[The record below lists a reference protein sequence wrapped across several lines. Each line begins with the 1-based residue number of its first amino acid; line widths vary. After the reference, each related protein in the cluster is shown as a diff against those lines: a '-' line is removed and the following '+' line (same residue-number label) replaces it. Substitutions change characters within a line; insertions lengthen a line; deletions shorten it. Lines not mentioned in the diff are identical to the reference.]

1 MAAVN
6 WRTIRAIDTV
16 PVIHCAPLIKRFGG
30 AVTLG
35 ELADT
40 PEREWSPESG
50 PKRERWVGAALDA
63 IEQAKWRWPDKTHR
77 DLPQM
82 PFIEYG
88 LIGEAIEFFRAENY
102 GAIEAPWAVSEE
114 SVGITCPNPQ
124 FTARVEG
131 LGSLVGSAEQ
141 SFLHLDL
148 AGKLGKGQFFAVTPC
163 FRLGDVEDDLH
174 FPCFM
179 KVELYDNTGEQ
190 GAWKALLADAWELA
204 IRLGAPEAALAQ
216 EATEDGRDIT
226 LGGIEIGSF
235 GRRARPDLGLDW
247 QYGTGLALPRF
258 TQALGRVLP

>member
-1 MAAVN
+1 MAAAN
-6 WRTIRAIDTV
+6 WRTVRAIDVV
-16 PVIHCAPLIKRFGG
+16 PVIHCPPVIARFGG
-30 AVTLG
+30 AATLG
-35 ELADT
+35 EIDEV
-40 PEREWSPESG
+40 PERDWSPESG
-50 PKRERWVGAALDA
+50 PKRERWVGVLLNA
-63 IEQAKWRWPDKTHR
+63 ISQAKMRWPDRTHR

-82 PFIEYG
+82 PRIDYG
-88 LIGEAIEFFRAENY
+88 VLGEAFDLFVAWDY
-102 GAIEAPWAVSEE
+102 TPVEAPWAVSEE
-114 SVGITCPNPQ
+114 SVAITCPNPQ

-148 AGKLGKGQFFAVTPC
+148 AGKLGKGRFVAVTPC
-163 FRLGDVEDDLH
+163 FRLGDAEDDLH

-190 GAWKALLADAWELA
+190 GGWKALLADAWECA
-204 IRLGAPEAALAQ
+204 RILGAPEDRLAQ
-216 EATEDGRDIT
+216 EATEEGRDIT

-258 TQALGRVLP
+258 TQALDRVL